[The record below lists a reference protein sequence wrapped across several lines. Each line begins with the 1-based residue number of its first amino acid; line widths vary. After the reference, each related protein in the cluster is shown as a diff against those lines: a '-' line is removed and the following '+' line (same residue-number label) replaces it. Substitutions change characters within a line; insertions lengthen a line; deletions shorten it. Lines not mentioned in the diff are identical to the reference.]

1 MHICSKNY
9 KNNIE
14 GPSIDNMKYDSM
26 STATMETNIE
36 KATHL
41 SSTDE
46 KYKFSSYFEYLQSF
60 ICIVRFIYDYNK
72 FTII

>member
-46 KYKFSSYFEYLQSF
+46 KYKFS
-60 ICIVRFIYDYNK
+60 
-72 FTII
+72 